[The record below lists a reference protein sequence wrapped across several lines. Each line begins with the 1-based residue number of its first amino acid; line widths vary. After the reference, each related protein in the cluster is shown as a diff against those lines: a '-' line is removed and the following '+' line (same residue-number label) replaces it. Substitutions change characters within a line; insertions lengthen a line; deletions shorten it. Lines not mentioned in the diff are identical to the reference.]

1 MDSVF
6 RVIGELGRQQLV
18 YIAYL
23 LMLNTF
29 AAFHMIQYALVSFA
43 VPFSCRS
50 KEDKLLENAC
60 FDNARDSC
68 SSLVFHTK
76 EAGSSSIVSEWG
88 LVCDMNYK
96 SKGTMSAFMAGVMI
110 GAFILGKLA
119 DRIGR
124 KHTITFTVIG
134 IFIFN
139 TLSGLTDSFNIYVGA
154 KFATGFFCAGN
165 ILSMF
170 VLGNELVGGTKRALV
185 GTTMQA
191 SFALGIVL
199 FALVGFMIQDWRS
212 LTLTISIIGFPFISF
227 HWLLPESP
235 RWLLAQDRQSEAI
248 KVLEDIARGNGT
260 TFPEKVHL
268 SSGKKSEETKGGGAG
283 EVEALGS
290 LFHQP
295 ALTVATLIQIFS
307 WFVNSAAYYG
317 LTLAAGSSG
326 GGLYQATALSGAVE
340 VPAYV
345 LTNTLL
351 RVLGRRRTLAG
362 FMLVGGIACLGIQI
376 LAHSLPFIVP
386 SLALLGKLSLAAS
399 FAVVYIHSSEIFPTT
414 LRPSAMGLVTVGAR
428 LGGILAPFIVM
439 LGDQHENLQFTV
451 FGILSLAAGVANLR
465 LPETLGRPLPDT
477 LADMSR
483 LLSGGRTALKMEP
496 LEGTE
501 PLINGEET

>member
-1 MDSVF
+1 
-6 RVIGELGRQQLV
+6 LG
-18 YIAYL
+18 
-23 LMLNTF
+23 
-29 AAFHMIQYALVSFA
+29 
-43 VPFSCRS
+43 
-50 KEDKLLENAC
+50 
-60 FDNARDSC
+60 RDSC

-76 EAGSSSIVSEWG
+76 EAGASSIVSEWS

-124 KHTITFTVIG
+124 KHTITITVLG
-134 IFIFN
+134 ITICN
-139 TLSGLTDSFNIYVGA
+139 TVSGLTNSFNVYVGA
-154 KFATGFFCAGN
+154 KFLTGFFCAGN

-170 VLGNELVGGTKRALV
+170 VLSNELVGGSKRALV

-199 FALVGFMIQDWRS
+199 FALVGFLIQDWRS
-212 LTLTISIIGFPFISF
+212 LTLTISFLGLPFISL

-248 KVLEDIARGNGT
+248 KVLEDIARGNRT
-260 TFPEKVHL
+260 KFPEKAHF
-268 SSGKKSEETKGGGAG
+268 SSPGKNSEEVNGAISG
-283 EVEALGS
+283 EIESLGS
-290 LFHQP
+290 LFQQP
-295 ALTVATLIQIFS
+295 ALAGATLIQIFS

-317 LTLAAGSSG
+317 LTLAAGASG

-362 FMLVGGIACLGIQI
+362 FMLVGGIACLGIQM
-376 LAHSLPFIVP
+376 LAQSLPFIVP

-428 LGGILAPFIVM
+428 MGGILAPFIVM
-439 LGDQHENLQFTV
+439 LGDQQENLQFTV
-451 FGILSLAAGVANLR
+451 FGMLSLAAGLANLK
-465 LPETLGRPLPDT
+465 LPETLGRPLPDS

-483 LLSGGRTALKMEP
+483 LLSGGRTASKME
-496 LEGTE
+496 LAEGTE
-501 PLINGEET
+501 PLIDEDS

>member
-1 MDSVF
+1 M
-6 RVIGELGRQQLV
+6 
-18 YIAYL
+18 
-23 LMLNTF
+23 
-29 AAFHMIQYALVSFA
+29 
-43 VPFSCRS
+43 
-50 KEDKLLENAC
+50 
-60 FDNARDSC
+60 
-68 SSLVFHTK
+68 
-76 EAGSSSIVSEWG
+76 
-88 LVCDMNYK
+88 
-96 SKGTMSAFMAGVMI
+96 
-110 GAFILGKLA
+110 LGKLA

-124 KHTITFTVIG
+124 KHTITITVLG
-134 IFIFN
+134 ITVFN
-139 TLSGLTDSFNIYVGA
+139 TLSGVTGSFNIYVGA

-170 VLGNELVGGTKRALV
+170 VLSNELVGGSKRALV

-212 LTLTISIIGFPFISF
+212 LTLTISLIGIPFISF

-268 SSGKKSEETKGGGAG
+268 SSGKKSGEANGAG

-290 LFHQP
+290 LFQQP
-295 ALTVATLIQIFS
+295 ALLVATLIQIFS

-362 FMLVGGIACLGIQI
+362 FMLVGGLACLGIQL

-451 FGILSLAAGVANLR
+451 FGMLSLAAGLANLR

-483 LLSGGRTALKMEP
+483 LLSGGRTASKVEAV
-496 LEGTE
+496 EGSE
-501 PLINGEET
+501 PLINGEEH

>member
-1 MDSVF
+1 MDVDAVF
-6 RVIGELGRQQLV
+6 RVIGELGRQQLKYV
-18 YIAYL
+18 AYML
-23 LMLNTF
+23 LLNTY

-43 VPFSCRS
+43 VPFSCKS

-68 SSLVFHTK
+68 ASLTFNIK
-76 EAGSSSIVSEWG
+76 DAGASSIVSEWG
-88 LVCDMNYK
+88 LVCDLNYK
-96 SKGTMSAFMAGVMI
+96 SKGTMSAFMAGVMV
-110 GAFILGKLA
+110 GAFLLGKLA

-124 KHTITFTVIG
+124 KHTITLTVVG
-134 IFIFN
+134 ITIFN
-139 TLSGLTDSFNIYVGA
+139 TLSGLTGSFHVYVGA
-154 KFATGFFCAGN
+154 KFMTGFFCAGN

-170 VLGNELVGGTKRALV
+170 VLSNELVGGSMRAVV

-191 SFALGIVL
+191 SFALGIIL
-199 FALVGFMIQDWRS
+199 FALVGFLIQDWRS
-212 LTLTISIIGFPFISF
+212 LTLTVSFLGLPFISL

-235 RWLLAQDRQSEAI
+235 RWLLAQDRQSEAV

-260 TFPEKVHL
+260 KFPEKVDL
-268 SSGKKSEETKGGGAG
+268 SSGKKEGGKVG
-283 EVEALGS
+283 EVETLTC
-290 LFHQP
+290 LFSQP
-295 ALTVATLIQIFS
+295 ALYMATLIQFFS

-317 LTLAAGSSG
+317 LTLAAGNSG

-362 FMLVGGIACLGIQI
+362 FMVIGGIACLGIQMFSN
-376 LAHSLPFIVP
+376 SLPFLVP

-399 FAVVYIHSSEIFPTT
+399 FAVVYIHSSEIFPTS

-428 LGGILAPFIVM
+428 LGGILAPYIVM
-439 LGDQHENLQFTV
+439 LGDDHENLQFTV
-451 FGILSLAAGVANLR
+451 FGMLSLAAGLANLK

-477 LADMSR
+477 VADMSR
-483 LLSGGRTALKMEP
+483 LLGGGKVPTKLESVEGSEP
-496 LEGTE
+496 LMQ
-501 PLINGEET
+501 EEEDS

>member
-1 MDSVF
+1 M
-6 RVIGELGRQQLV
+6 G
-18 YIAYL
+18 
-23 LMLNTF
+23 
-29 AAFHMIQYALVSFA
+29 
-43 VPFSCRS
+43 
-50 KEDKLLENAC
+50 
-60 FDNARDSC
+60 
-68 SSLVFHTK
+68 
-76 EAGSSSIVSEWG
+76 
-88 LVCDMNYK
+88 
-96 SKGTMSAFMAGVMI
+96 
-110 GAFILGKLA
+110 
-119 DRIGR
+119 
-124 KHTITFTVIG
+124 
-134 IFIFN
+134 
-139 TLSGLTDSFNIYVGA
+139 
-154 KFATGFFCAGN
+154 
-165 ILSMF
+165 
-170 VLGNELVGGTKRALV
+170 
-185 GTTMQA
+185 
-191 SFALGIVL
+191 
-199 FALVGFMIQDWRS
+199 
-212 LTLTISIIGFPFISF
+212 
-227 HWLLPESP
+227 
-235 RWLLAQDRQSEAI
+235 
-248 KVLEDIARGNGT
+248 LEDIARGNGT

-307 WFVNSAAYYG
+307 C
-317 LTLAAGSSG
+317 SG

-451 FGILSLAAGVANLR
+451 FGILSLAAGDSYA
-465 LPETLGRPLPDT
+465 
-477 LADMSR
+477 SR
-483 LLSGGRTALKMEP
+483 RILWG
-496 LEGTE
+496 
-501 PLINGEET
+501 I